1 MFLASGLMAA
11 PFLLMQRLPREGWP
25 QAVRLRCF
33 LQEMKGTR
41 RMALLVLLGRC
52 TQYCWSMGW
61 SMPKTIFLL
70 LWGEDFG
77 VNLLL
82 V

>member
-11 PFLLMQRLPREGWP
+11 PFLLMQRLPRDGWP

-41 RMALLVLLGRC
+41 RMALLVLLGWCLRHRGAVRC
-52 TQYCWSMGW
+52 SIAVQSAAHVVYSMV
-61 SMPKTIFLL
+61 SP
-70 LWGEDFG
+70 
-77 VNLLL
+77 
-82 V
+82 